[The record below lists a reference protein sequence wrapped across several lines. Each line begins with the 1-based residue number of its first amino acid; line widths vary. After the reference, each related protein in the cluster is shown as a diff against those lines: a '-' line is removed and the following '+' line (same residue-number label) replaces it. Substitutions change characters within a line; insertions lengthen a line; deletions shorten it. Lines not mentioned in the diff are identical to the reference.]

1 MDITIEIVERPL
13 YLTIFVSLLATLLLW
28 FMLQYLL
35 RKKYIKLEALKFTL
49 KSVSIMF
56 MSGGIIA
63 QFLYIILK
71 MLGYS

>member
-35 RKKYIKLEALKFTL
+35 RKKYIELNDLNLTSKLSLIIIIFGCVLAQ
-49 KSVSIMF
+49 SI
-56 MSGGIIA
+56 
-63 QFLYIILK
+63 YVILEI
-71 MLGYS
+71 LGYN

>member
-35 RKKYIKLEALKFTL
+35 RKKYIELKDLNLTSKLSLRIIIFGCVLAQ
-49 KSVSIMF
+49 SI
-56 MSGGIIA
+56 
-63 QFLYIILK
+63 YVILEI
-71 MLGYS
+71 LGYN